1 MHFQDKVPPHT
12 GPINIWPLF
21 SVASLQ
27 VAFFWALFST
37 KSQLPRSLLP
47 LYPLPCSISTSQL
60 PSSPVSVF
68 IRDPPVSWLTCR
80 GEALYARVP
89 PAQHC
94 HQRDRVAGWPSLCLD
109 GRTDLGKTGW
119 VGIPRM
125 NGQGGLKA
133 LVEPFPGVTGN
144 VISAY
149 QLLSRMSRPQRAEG
163 SRSWGTFVAA
173 FPPCNFPATLRVPDV
188 CFGQCLVLHKEH
200 FLPLSGVCLYAD

>member
-125 NGQGGLKA
+125 NGQGEDS
-133 LVEPFPGVTGN
+133 VQF
-144 VISAY
+144 
-149 QLLSRMSRPQRAEG
+149 
-163 SRSWGTFVAA
+163 SRSVVSYSLQPHESQHIR
-173 FPPCNFPATLRVPDV
+173 PPCPSPTPGFHSDS
-188 CFGQCLVLHKEH
+188 HS
-200 FLPLSGVCLYAD
+200 LSQ